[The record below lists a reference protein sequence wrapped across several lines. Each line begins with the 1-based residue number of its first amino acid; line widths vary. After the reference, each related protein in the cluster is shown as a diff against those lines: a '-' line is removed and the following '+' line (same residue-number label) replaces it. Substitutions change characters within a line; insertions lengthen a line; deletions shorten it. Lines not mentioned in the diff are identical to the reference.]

1 MFSVPEHIREK
12 VYSEVKKVPKGM
24 VTTYKQISLATGI
37 SPRVVG
43 NALHLNDSAAVPCHR
58 VVNVAG
64 RIAPSF
70 GLGGPA
76 EQRKRLESEGVTF
89 KNEMHVDLTKH
100 LFTLKQVF

>member
-1 MFSVPEHIREK
+1 MIVRVEICEK
-12 VYSEVKKVPKGM
+12 VYAQVRKIPKGK

-37 SPRVVG
+37 NPRIVG
-43 NALHLNDSAAVPCHR
+43 NALHLNPHSDVPCHR

-76 EQRKRLESEGVTF
+76 EQRQRLLEEGVTF
-89 KNEMHVDLTKH
+89 RNEMHVNLKRH
-100 LFTLKQVF
+100 LFELT

>member
-1 MFSVPEHIREK
+1 MFTIPDNTKSK
-12 VYSEVKKVPKGM
+12 VYNKVKMVPKGM
-24 VTTYKQISLATGI
+24 VTTYKQISIATGV

-43 NALHLNDSAAVPCHR
+43 NALHLNTDPEVPCHR

-76 EQRKRLESEGVTF
+76 EQKKRLENEGIYF
-89 KNEMHVDLTKH
+89 KNENHVKLSNH
-100 LFTLKQVF
+100 LYVFE